1 MINTIFYYPQTLT
14 FEEYLNQLGS
24 EIAARTIVFAKDQK
38 SIYMGGKKFGATSAS
53 DIADLKQYIQSLFD
67 NTDISDKI
75 ENIVKQYFT
84 TTPQDLPTAST
95 TKKGCIKV
103 GGGLKM
109 TGEALNVDFS
119 NLPAGSN
126 GIDGLDG
133 LVEQIIKTDAS
144 ARASKYAYGVVRV
157 GDGIDVDNGV
167 ISVTLTK
174 GDKGD
179 KGDTGAKGDKGDRG
193 PAGPSYDD
201 SAIRALISANTQNL
215 QTLLNQFDQKVQDQ
229 VEEML
234 EDVQWMQEHWPSGS
248 GSTSNFGQ
256 SDVESYLQMIGVWE
270 ENEAH
275 TKLNAKWSKISQ
287 SLDNITAR
295 VQALEVNSGS
305 GGTSSGSALTA
316 EQLLKIAKIDDLETA
331 VGSLQTSYTDFEI
344 DENNELKVLRW
355 LSSALDLYSNANA
368 TWADLASA
376 AQNKS
381 LSESG
386 IAALQTRV
394 TAVENGLISDAR
406 LTTMVQSK
414 VNEVIGES
422 GFVST
427 SALQDALQPYATSAS
442 MFAAV
447 GDVQSDVDS
456 AIASIN
462 VCARYETEVVNG
474 KRVPKNYGTT
484 GNPKYRMESAASIY
498 ADQIDISAA
507 HKLNIS
513 AADQINIAS
522 GVLNAILD
530 DASISAN
537 KISLTS
543 ATTFLDSLWATF
555 RLEKEGSY
563 AEMTSDG
570 FRVLNHED
578 QSYATSYVDINS
590 DGSIIVMNK
599 EYTDSN
605 NILGGYMEIGGWG
618 FKHHNGYSNP
628 GSDISFQDG
637 KLWVSGLIAANSFA
651 ITESGGILQAG
662 MTSHLNNVSTPD
674 GVRIVGDCYF
684 DKDVIVG
691 GDIATDGNV
700 TADNI
705 VVRNRGNITVGA
717 GGSITTP
724 SMTIGSGNTA
734 VSVTSNAN
742 GGRAYLNVDNDT
754 SINGELSVNGD
765 LNVIG
770 DVKVNSHSGWSGTVT
785 INGATLTFEGGILT
799 NATGTGVTAAS

>member
-179 KGDTGAKGDKGDRG
+179 KGDTGAKGDKGDTGDRG

-381 LSESG
+381 TSESG

-474 KRVPKNYGTT
+474 ERVPKNYGTT

-498 ADQIDISAA
+498 ADQIELSAA

-513 AADQINIAS
+513 AADQINITSSA
-522 GVLNAILD
+522 LNAVLGNATINANSIDFTALT
-530 DASISAN
+530 DASISAA
-537 KISLTS
+537 KINLSGSTFFKRMTCEAYGADGGLYFQDQNGNTICGIVADSTSLS
-543 ATTFLDSLWATF
+543 I
-555 RLEKEGSY
+555 Y
-563 AEMTSDG
+563 APHSRYGVSIPEMLS
-570 FRVLNHED
+570 
-578 QSYATSYVDINS
+578 VDKIDVSGGGS
-590 DGSIIVMNK
+590 DGSINFKKNGSTKGSISVNNSNELK
-599 EYTDSN
+599 VETSVRLRVDSAAIDELSSGELSNSNGTVVIDNSGVTFTNGNRSSVLSFN
-605 NILGGYMEIGGWG
+605 NNERVEL
-618 FKHHNGYSNP
+618 
-628 GSDISFQDG
+628 
-637 KLWVSGLIAANSFA
+637 SGL
-651 ITESGGILQAG
+651 G
-662 MTSHLNNVSTPD
+662 MKVDGALHAMQTLSTSSDL
-674 GVRIVGDCYF
+674 
-684 DKDVIVG
+684 IVG
-691 GDIATDGNV
+691 GD
-700 TADNI
+700 
-705 VVRNRGNITVGA
+705 
-717 GGSITTP
+717 
-724 SMTIGSGNTA
+724 
-734 VSVTSNAN
+734 
-742 GGRAYLNVDNDT
+742 
-754 SINGELSVNGD
+754 
-765 LNVIG
+765 
-770 DVKVNSHSGWSGTVT
+770 VKVSSDGTSTVSGWSGTIAIGNDT
-785 INGATLTFEGGILT
+785 TLTFTKGVLT